1 MESLPHRFRNQQEN
15 MWAEPT
21 DIGSDVAPYIQRF
34 KRRVSMDL
42 FLQQGTVWK
51 EIRALRERWTIA

>member
-1 MESLPHRFRNQQEN
+1 
-15 MWAEPT
+15 
-21 DIGSDVAPYIQRF
+21 
-34 KRRVSMDL
+34 MDL